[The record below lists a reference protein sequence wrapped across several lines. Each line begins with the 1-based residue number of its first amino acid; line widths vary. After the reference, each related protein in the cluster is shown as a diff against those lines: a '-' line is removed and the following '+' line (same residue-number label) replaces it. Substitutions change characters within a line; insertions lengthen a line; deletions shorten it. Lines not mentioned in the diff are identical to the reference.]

1 MLQNYLPP
9 EPAHYDALHLDRR
22 IKARVL
28 IVADTAAQRYAVGRA
43 LRNEGFEVFEA
54 TTGAEALA
62 LAARTPLDAVVLDVH
77 LPDIDGYE
85 VCRRL
90 KAASAVMLPVLH
102 LSSTSTSDAARARG
116 LDAGADGYLTH
127 PFDPNVLR
135 AAVSALVRLKRQ
147 ETARVAQVAATSLLQ
162 EALDAL
168 SDHIALLGPTGEVI
182 AVNTAWATFS
192 ADNGYPDA
200 GTSGL
205 GANYCD
211 VCARATGA
219 DSEGAAEAGE
229 GLRQVL
235 AGERDQYA
243 LDYSCHSAEERR
255 WFRMTARRVK
265 RPGPVA
271 AIVTHTDT
279 TAEHQRLQSD
289 ARFRRFVE
297 TAHEGVLAM
306 DRVGRITYAN
316 PRIASLL
323 GYGPAELEG
332 HHIFEFVTSE
342 AEFAARTRFAGQ
354 WSGGENGVELHLR
367 RRDGRVIELLSAESP
382 LRDERG
388 EVVGVLA
395 MLSDMTDRNAT
406 SRRTTEALRTADL
419 DRRRLEATLE
429 AIPVG
434 VWLADADGRLTHS
447 NPAADRVWGGFA
459 PRVGSAREYG
469 KYRAIWPA
477 TGAVVS
483 ADEWALARTLV
494 SGEPITGE
502 MVEIERFD
510 GSRGFV
516 LNSAAPI
523 LDADGRITG
532 GVVINVDVTRQQSEA
547 QERERLVASLERER
561 THLSTVFEQAPSF
574 FATLRGPT
582 HVFERVNLAYQQ
594 LIGHRAVIGQRLAD
608 ALPETA
614 DQGFISL
621 LDGVRATGE
630 PFVGRQLPVQ
640 LARTPGAPLETR
652 YLDFVYQRLEA
663 PDGDHAIVAHGIDV
677 TDQVLA
683 NEKLVGS
690 KARLREQFA
699 KLPVPTFLWELRG
712 DDFVLL
718 EANEAG
724 SKTIPDFSSDM
735 LGQSHRHL
743 FPDRADTNRDMR
755 DSLRSNTVIRRS
767 LELSLGPTMGA
778 RHLDFTI
785 GPQQP
790 DRVLVHINDTTE
802 RIGLEA
808 QLRQAQKMEAVG
820 QLAGGVA
827 HDFNNLL
834 TVIGAH
840 SAFLLETLDASDPQR
855 EDAEA
860 IQQAS
865 VRAAGLTRQ
874 LLAFSRK
881 QILKPQVIDL
891 NATVADTHQMLRRLL
906 GEDIDIVTSFA
917 AGLPRAVADPGQM
930 EQVLV
935 NLAVNA
941 RDAMPDGG
949 RLTITT
955 RVTSVPDADSGARL
969 IVPPG
974 AYVTLAV
981 RDTGAGMSEEVQ
993 ARLFE
998 PFFTTKAPGKGTGLG
1013 LATVYGIVKQSSG
1026 YITVSSTIGEGTTF
1040 EVMLPA
1046 VSADEAHEQLQEA
1059 ERAVARGIE
1068 TVLLVEDEPAI
1079 RAAAK
1084 RMLQRLGYV
1093 VLEAVNG
1100 DAAISLSAAF
1110 DAPIH
1115 LVVSDAVMP
1124 GMGGAETV
1132 RLLQA
1137 HRPSLKALMI
1147 SGYTDDEIV
1156 RRGIVTSSVR
1166 FVQKPFTAAVF
1177 GRAVREALE
1186 DRAPDRASER
1196 AS

>member
-1 MLQNYLPP
+1 
-9 EPAHYDALHLDRR
+9 
-22 IKARVL
+22 
-28 IVADTAAQRYAVGRA
+28 
-43 LRNEGFEVFEA
+43 
-54 TTGAEALA
+54 
-62 LAARTPLDAVVLDVH
+62 
-77 LPDIDGYE
+77 
-85 VCRRL
+85 
-90 KAASAVMLPVLH
+90 
-102 LSSTSTSDAARARG
+102 
-116 LDAGADGYLTH
+116 
-127 PFDPNVLR
+127 
-135 AAVSALVRLKRQ
+135 
-147 ETARVAQVAATSLLQ
+147 
-162 EALDAL
+162 
-168 SDHIALLGPTGEVI
+168 
-182 AVNTAWATFS
+182 
-192 ADNGYPDA
+192 
-200 GTSGL
+200 
-205 GANYCD
+205 
-211 VCARATGA
+211 
-219 DSEGAAEAGE
+219 
-229 GLRQVL
+229 
-235 AGERDQYA
+235 
-243 LDYSCHSAEERR
+243 
-255 WFRMTARRVK
+255 
-265 RPGPVA
+265 
-271 AIVTHTDT
+271 
-279 TAEHQRLQSD
+279 
-289 ARFRRFVE
+289 
-297 TAHEGVLAM
+297 
-306 DRVGRITYAN
+306 
-316 PRIASLL
+316 
-323 GYGPAELEG
+323 
-332 HHIFEFVTSE
+332 
-342 AEFAARTRFAGQ
+342 
-354 WSGGENGVELHLR
+354 
-367 RRDGRVIELLSAESP
+367 
-382 LRDERG
+382 
-388 EVVGVLA
+388 
-395 MLSDMTDRNAT
+395 
-406 SRRTTEALRTADL
+406 
-419 DRRRLEATLE
+419 
-429 AIPVG
+429 
-434 VWLADADGRLTHS
+434 
-447 NPAADRVWGGFA
+447 
-459 PRVGSAREYG
+459 
-469 KYRAIWPA
+469 
-477 TGAVVS
+477 
-483 ADEWALARTLV
+483 
-494 SGEPITGE
+494 
-502 MVEIERFD
+502 
-510 GSRGFV
+510 
-516 LNSAAPI
+516 
-523 LDADGRITG
+523 
-532 GVVINVDVTRQQSEA
+532 
-547 QERERLVASLERER
+547 
-561 THLSTVFEQAPSF
+561 
-574 FATLRGPT
+574 
-582 HVFERVNLAYQQ
+582 
-594 LIGHRAVIGQRLAD
+594 
-608 ALPETA
+608 
-614 DQGFISL
+614 
-621 LDGVRATGE
+621 
-630 PFVGRQLPVQ
+630 
-640 LARTPGAPLETR
+640 
-652 YLDFVYQRLEA
+652 
-663 PDGDHAIVAHGIDV
+663 
-677 TDQVLA
+677 
-683 NEKLVGS
+683 
-690 KARLREQFA
+690 
-699 KLPVPTFLWELRG
+699 
-712 DDFVLL
+712 
-718 EANEAG
+718 
-724 SKTIPDFSSDM
+724 
-735 LGQSHRHL
+735 
-743 FPDRADTNRDMR
+743 
-755 DSLRSNTVIRRS
+755 
-767 LELSLGPTMGA
+767 MGA

-1132 RLLQA
+1132 RQLQA